1 MTKSIII
8 ALALLLT
15 GCGFHPLYQAEGD
28 NSKIVLTKLASIDIA
43 PIPDRLGQ
51 IMRNRMLD
59 LFGSSTLP
67 DYRLTVVIS
76 DEIEGYGFRSDA
88 AVTQEQVTV
97 TAVIALKAIAS
108 DALEFETTLRA
119 RTSYDVVLSD
129 FATYTQR
136 EDAKRRLVEELAEQ
150 LHRRIALHF
159 RKQ

>member
-1 MTKSIII
+1 MKKSIIV
-8 ALALLLT
+8 ALSLMVSA
-15 GCGFHPLYQAEGD
+15 CGFQPLYQAEGG
-28 NSKIVLTKLASIDIA
+28 NSEMVLTQLAGVEIA
-43 PIPDRLGQ
+43 PIPERLGQ

-59 LFGSSTLP
+59 LFGSTTHP
-67 DYRLTVVIS
+67 DYRLNVMLS

-88 AVTQEQVTV
+88 AVTQEQVTMTADIVLNSV
-97 TAVIALKAIAS
+97 TSGDV
-108 DALEFETTLRA
+108 EFETTLRA

-150 LHRRIALHF
+150 LHRRLALHF

>member
-8 ALALLLT
+8 ALTLLLT
-15 GCGFHPLYQAEGD
+15 GCGFKPLYQAEGG
-28 NSKIVLTKLASIDIA
+28 NSRMVLTKLASIDIA
-43 PIPDRLGQ
+43 PIPERLGQ

-59 LFGSSTLP
+59 LFGSATTP
-67 DYRLTVVIS
+67 DYRLNVTIS

-88 AVTQEQVTV
+88 AVTQEQVTM
-97 TAVIALKAIAS
+97 TAVIVMKTLAS
-108 DALEFETTLRA
+108 DEIEFETTLRA

-150 LHRRIALHF
+150 LHRRLALHF